1 MSSFTSDLRVAP
13 TNDGKFWI
21 VTRPFS
27 YRIGSKYSNQ
37 VIRVRSGTLTDF
49 ASIPKIIR
57 LFLPEWAK
65 FNKAPVIHDVLY
77 REQMIM
83 GESISRKQA
92 DDVFLEAM
100 LISFESHRIGGFIAY
115 LEYIGVRLFAR
126 RAWINYKRKI
136 E

>member
-1 MSSFTSDLRVAP
+1 MVTP

-21 VTRPFS
+21 VTRPFT
-27 YRIGSKYSNQ
+27 YRIGSKFSNQ
-37 VIRVRSGTLTDF
+37 IIRVKRGTLTDF
-49 ASIPKIIR
+49 ASIPKLIR
-57 LFLPEWAK
+57 LFMPEWAK
-65 FNKAPVIHDVLY
+65 FNKAPVLHDVLY

-83 GESISRKQA
+83 SESISRKRA

-100 LISFESHRIGGFIAY
+100 LISFSPHKIGGFIAY

-126 RAWINYKRKI
+126 RAWENYKRKT